1 VRKGHSISPKS
12 ENPGIRGTIKTPDS
26 VGYFSSGGNMAQE
39 TYERIRSNPKF
50 QEFVSKRNSYSIVM
64 SILMIIAYYGY
75 ILLIAFNKPFL
86 ATKLS
91 AGAVTSVGIPMGVGV
106 ILFTIILTWI
116 YVRRANT
123 EFDTEAEQIISEAQ
137 K

>member
-1 VRKGHSISPKS
+1 MSQ
-12 ENPGIRGTIKTPDS
+12 
-26 VGYFSSGGNMAQE
+26 A
-39 TYERIRSNPKF
+39 TYERIRANPKF
-50 QEFVSKRNSYSIVM
+50 QAFVKKRNSFSIVM

-86 ATKLS
+86 ATKVGPGL
-91 AGAVTSVGIPMGVGV
+91 VTSIGIPMGGV

-123 EFDTEAEQIISEAQ
+123 EFDVEAEEIIKEAT

>member
-1 VRKGHSISPKS
+1 
-12 ENPGIRGTIKTPDS
+12 
-26 VGYFSSGGNMAQE
+26 MAQE
-39 TYERIRSNPKF
+39 TWERIRANPKF
-50 QEFVSKRNSYSIVM
+50 QKLVSKRNNYSIVM

-86 ATKLS
+86 ATKVS
-91 AGAVTSVGIPMGVGV
+91 EGAVMSIGIPMGVGV
-106 ILFTIILTWI
+106 ILFTIVLTWI

-123 EFDTEAEQIISEAQ
+123 EFDTEADEIIKEAT

>member
-1 VRKGHSISPKS
+1 
-12 ENPGIRGTIKTPDS
+12 
-26 VGYFSSGGNMAQE
+26 MAQE

-50 QEFVSKRNSYSIVM
+50 QQFVSKRNKYSIVM

-86 ATKLS
+86 ATKL
-91 AGAVTSVGIPMGVGV
+91 APGMVTSIGIPMGVGV
-106 ILFTIILTWI
+106 IVFTIVLTWI
-116 YVRRANT
+116 YVRRANS
-123 EFDTEAEQIISEAQ
+123 EFDAEAEAIIKEAT